1 MLSVVITICTAVLL
15 IAGIGYAVYEY
26 FPYVVN
32 MVNSVSETV
41 SALTSALPSWLIPLA
56 TVGIAVAI
64 IGIIVKLL

>member
-32 MVNSVSETV
+32 MINSVSETV
-41 SALTSALPSWLIPLA
+41 SALTSALPSWLIPIA

-64 IGIIVKLL
+64 LGLIVKLL